1 MMLVNIICSNLW
13 FLVSQFIG
21 IVTIFRGNLLWGNLF
36 LQLQELKIFFKI
48 NSTEKLN
55 RFTL

>member
-1 MMLVNIICSNLW
+1 MNDAGHICSNLW
-13 FLVSQFIG
+13 LLVSQFIG
-21 IVTIFRGNLLWGNLF
+21 VVTIFRGNLLWGNLF